1 MIRDYNSE
9 LSVTAG
15 DIELEQ
21 VPCFK
26 YLGLH
31 FDPVLNWKQHTEF
44 TSKKICQ
51 RIGVLKRTRNCLTTD
66 TANLLYKSLILP
78 IISYGDTVWS
88 KGVKANLVR
97 LQRLQNR
104 AGRVVLR
111 CDIRTHIVDIH
122 SQLKWPLCQDSIN
135 LHKCLLVGKCLY
147 GEVPQYLQGIFQRV
161 DSVHNHGT
169 RRAEA
174 GLFVPRANSTAA
186 KNMFAYEGAV
196 LYNGLPMVLK
206 SAATSLTLN
215 VTAIATLKTLTTSPV
230 SGNLTLEHLRY
241 EAILL

>member
-1 MIRDYNSE
+1 MTPMSF
-9 LSVTAG
+9 S
-15 DIELEQ
+15 
-21 VPCFK
+21 
-26 YLGLH
+26 
-31 FDPVLNWKQHTEF
+31 
-44 TSKKICQ
+44 S
-51 RIGVLKRTRNCLTTD
+51 
-66 TANLLYKSLILP
+66 
-78 IISYGDTVWS
+78 
-88 KGVKANLVR
+88 
-97 LQRLQNR
+97 
-104 AGRVVLR
+104 
-111 CDIRTHIVDIH
+111 DIRTHIVDIH

-206 SAATSLTLN
+206 SADNFIDFKRTGNCNSHFKIIYDL
-215 VTAIATLKTLTTSPV
+215 
-230 SGNLTLEHLRY
+230 SG
-241 EAILL
+241 

>member
-1 MIRDYNSE
+1 MKKMLFGTNQRLARLDTE

-26 YLGLH
+26 NLGLH
-31 FDPVLNWKQHTEF
+31 FDAVLNWKQF
-44 TSKKICQ
+44 TQNISQ

-66 TANLLYKSLILP
+66 TANLLYKSLILSS
-78 IISYGDTVWS
+78 ISYGDTVWS

-111 CDIRTHIVDIH
+111 CDIRTHIADIH

-135 LHKCLLVGKCLY
+135 LHKCLLVGKCIY

-174 GLFVPRANSTAA
+174 GLFVPKANSTAA
-186 KNMFAYEGAV
+186 KNMFAYEAAV
-196 LYNGLPMVLK
+196 LYNGLRSLPMVLK
-206 SAATSLTLN
+206 SADN
-215 VTAIATLKTLTTSPV
+215 VIDFKRHCNSHFKNIYDL
-230 SGNLTLEHLRY
+230 SG
-241 EAILL
+241 

>member
-1 MIRDYNSE
+1 MLQVHRAPLRPCSE
-9 LSVTAG
+9 LEAT
-15 DIELEQ
+15 
-21 VPCFK
+21 
-26 YLGLH
+26 
-31 FDPVLNWKQHTEF
+31 HTIH
-44 TSKKICQ
+44 SKKISQ

-66 TANLLYKSLILP
+66 TANLLYKSPILP

-135 LHKCLLVGKCLY
+135 LHKFLLVGKCLY
-147 GEVPQYLQGIFQRV
+147 GEVPQYLQGFFRRV

-174 GLFVPRANSTAA
+174 GLFVPRANSTAS
-186 KNMFAYEGAV
+186 KNMFAYVAYEGAV
-196 LYNGLPMVLK
+196 LYNGVSIVLK
-206 SAATSLTLN
+206 SADNFIDVKLN
-215 VTAIATLKTLTTSPV
+215 CNSHFKNMYDL
-230 SGNLTLEHLRY
+230 SG
-241 EAILL
+241 

>member
-1 MIRDYNSE
+1 MQITTERTCLQSKYVVLQISRGSIVLRVSSVAVHGKLVLYADDTAIFVSGKNIEDIQGKLNSDLERISAWLYANKLTLNAKKTKTMLFGTNQRLARLDTE

-44 TSKKICQ
+44 TSKKISQ

-104 AGRVVLR
+104 AGRVVL
-111 CDIRTHIVDIH
+111 
-122 SQLKWPLCQDSIN
+122 
-135 LHKCLLVGKCLY
+135 
-147 GEVPQYLQGIFQRV
+147 
-161 DSVHNHGT
+161 
-169 RRAEA
+169 
-174 GLFVPRANSTAA
+174 
-186 KNMFAYEGAV
+186 
-196 LYNGLPMVLK
+196 
-206 SAATSLTLN
+206 
-215 VTAIATLKTLTTSPV
+215 
-230 SGNLTLEHLRY
+230 
-241 EAILL
+241 

>member
-1 MIRDYNSE
+1 M
-9 LSVTAG
+9 
-15 DIELEQ
+15 
-21 VPCFK
+21 P
-26 YLGLH
+26 
-31 FDPVLNWKQHTEF
+31 
-44 TSKKICQ
+44 
-51 RIGVLKRTRNCLTTD
+51 
-66 TANLLYKSLILP
+66 
-78 IISYGDTVWS
+78 
-88 KGVKANLVR
+88 
-97 LQRLQNR
+97 
-104 AGRVVLR
+104 R

-174 GLFVPRANSTAA
+174 GLFVPRANITAA

-206 SAATSLTLN
+206 SADNFIDFKRNCNSHFKNMYDL
-215 VTAIATLKTLTTSPV
+215 
-230 SGNLTLEHLRY
+230 SG
-241 EAILL
+241 